1 MRIKFDDYIDSYY
14 VKNKT
19 NEFNLKNIS
28 FHSKN
33 IFEIKSIFKYINDH
47 YLTNLLTVFMQKLIS
62 TLYFQKNF
70 IDENKIITSDYF
82 SKHHKSFSILND
94 KMQIFKFNENS
105 FITDII
111 QTNFIKNGI
120 LIEQY
125 EKIDINKIKN
135 LIINN
140 LFPMKHRTYCRYLK
154 FKGSL
159 GNKKLNSEEY
169 LKRIFFYLNHHKFS
183 VNNSSERKSKIDSKM
198 DSFIFKT
205 ENYYLL
211 QNFIDFNL
219 LSNN

>member
-183 VNNSSERKSKIDSKM
+183 VNDSSERKSKIDSKM